1 MITGFLAL
9 SKLESKLQVSSG
21 FAGDTAK
28 MICVFRLKKRLPPQM
43 MNLIVL
49 DLMLAQQAKMST
61 LNMRFLKSE
70 SPQDFFTIY
79 GLRQSESTACPAA
92 KVSHVDG
99 TLYLFIGQLGSMPL
113 MLLSVFSSSGIKQ
126 I

>member
-1 MITGFLAL
+1 MAGTLMLAIYLFKKINPRTNDHRISCFIQTGIQAP
-9 SKLESKLQVSSG
+9 G
-21 FAGDTAK
+21 FQRVCWGHWR

-61 LNMRFLKSE
+61 LNMRYLKSE
-70 SPQDFFTIY
+70 SPQDFFNIY
-79 GLRQSESTACPAA
+79 GLKQSESTACPAA

-99 TLYLFIGQLGSMPL
+99 TL
-113 MLLSVFSSSGIKQ
+113 K
-126 I
+126 